1 MQIRKLNV
9 RKDEGHELEKKMATH
24 SSILAWRIPGM
35 GGAWLKKK
43 KKKKKWKQLLE
54 QVVRL
59 ITYKKLLQMKP
70 DWQSGASYPK
80 I

>member
-1 MQIRKLNV
+1 MSFLKRNCSRNPQKYYLDV
-9 RKDEGHELEKKMATH
+9 TKQT
-24 SSILAWRIPGM
+24 
-35 GGAWLKKK
+35 LKKK

-70 DWQSGASYPK
+70 DWQNGASYPK